1 MGDFLVHSRAM
12 VSNVLF
18 ETSTIVEFSVY
29 LVTLTILALHLAII
43 CPDRPYM
50 SFFTTSCLAT
60 SASLVYF
67 AQEWDLSQESV
78 VQPWYDPLA
87 TSVSLFALAYMLADL
102 PPVLFIADIP
112 MGDRVMF
119 SLHHVT
125 AAVTLVCS
133 MYYDRYQRLVLFF
146 LTAELTNILLNGRKI
161 IPQEGLIKVILDA
174 AFAVA
179 FLSYRMCHLFP
190 ILVRT
195 LFTLA
200 MDGEWFDLF
209 VINQGELFIGFLHIY
224 WTYLILQGVKEAIF
238 PPKKT
243 DQKEKVE

>member
-60 SASLVYF
+60 SASMV
-67 AQEWDLSQESV
+67 
-78 VQPWYDPLA
+78 
-87 TSVSLFALAYMLADL
+87 LFALAYMLADL

-133 MYYDRYQRLVLFF
+133 MYYDRYQRLMLFF

-179 FLSYRMCHLFP
+179 SLSYRMCHLFP

>member
-1 MGDFLVHSRAM
+1 MS
-12 VSNVLF
+12 SVLF
-18 ETSTIVEFSVY
+18 EASTIIEFSIY
-29 LVTLTILALHLAII
+29 LVTLTIVAVHLARI

-87 TSVSLFALAYMLADL
+87 TSVSLLALAYMLADL
-102 PPVLFIADIP
+102 PPVLFIAEIP

-119 SLHHVT
+119 ALHHIT
-125 AAVTLVCS
+125 AAVTLVCT

-161 IPQEGLIKVILDA
+161 IPQEGLIKVILDGS
-174 AFAVA
+174 FAVA
-179 FLSYRMCHLFP
+179 FLTYRMCHLFP

-200 MDGEWFDLF
+200 LEGNWFDLF
-209 VINQGELFIGFLHIY
+209 VVNQGELFIGFLHIY
-224 WTYLILQGVKEAIF
+224 WTYLILQGIKEVIF
-238 PPKKT
+238 PPKAPV
-243 DQKEKVE
+243 QKEKSE